1 MGKDKVKILADVD
14 TGVDDSL
21 ALLYAINKPEIEIVG
36 ITTGCG
42 NTDME
47 SATINTLKILELG
60 DADRNIPVVKGA
72 AKPLEQE
79 WAGPVVHIHGENG
92 LGNVQLPAADRTPLK
107 EDAEDFM
114 YRMAKEHPHDLVI
127 VTLGHLTN
135 VAKTIQKYPDFTGKV
150 KKLVMMGGTIHMRGN
165 ISPVAEA
172 NVAGDPRACDIV
184 FMSGIE
190 VTAVGLD
197 VTMKTRLTMDHIRM
211 IEKYAPDSK
220 QKQVA
225 YIKKAMK
232 YYMKG
237 NRIQNYCLDDCPV
250 HDPLAMMVALTPGLV
265 RLESRKARV
274 ECGGEYC
281 RGMIVTDLREYPFEA
296 RDVAFAMEV
305 DDQRAVRELMSAF
318 WME

>member
-1 MGKDKVKILADVD
+1 MKILADVD

-47 SATINTLKILELG
+47 SATVNTLKILDLA

-72 AKPLEQE
+72 ARPLEQE
-79 WAGPVVHIHGENG
+79 WDGPVVHIHGENG
-92 LGNVQLPAADRTPLK
+92 LGNVQLPAAERTFWD

-114 YRMAKEHPHDLVI
+114 YRMAKEHQHELVI
-127 VTLGHLTN
+127 VALGHLTN
-135 VAKTIQKYPDFTGKV
+135 IAKTIRKYPDFAGKV
-150 KKLVMMGGTIHMRGN
+150 KKLVMMGGTLHMRGN
-165 ISPVAEA
+165 VSPVAEA
-172 NVAGDPRACDIV
+172 NVAGDPRACDMV
-184 FMSGIE
+184 FMSGMD
-190 VTAVGLD
+190 VTVVGLD
-197 VTMKTRLTMDHIRM
+197 VTMKTRLTMEHIRM
-211 IEKYAPDSK
+211 MEKYAPDSK
-220 QKQVA
+220 KQQIE
-225 YIKKAMK
+225 YIKKAME
-232 YYMKG
+232 YYMMG

-250 HDPLAMMVALTPGLV
+250 HDPLAMMVALIPGLV

-281 RGMIVTDLREYPFEA
+281 KGMVVTDLREYPFAA

-305 DDQRAVRELMSAF
+305 DDRRAVRELMSAF
-318 WME
+318 WKE